1 MCDYSLEMFGTRPA
15 REAEHY
21 VTTRFRTGTVGL
33 ALMGDDKTPVC
44 VQCDTRLRLE
54 KIPPAVQTRYGV
66 GGTEEV
72 VFVRLDQGP
81 WHDGV
86 MFRNGKTI
94 SLQQLSTG
102 VEAEVTM
109 LLEHRAAS
117 RQDNWSLMPRAL
129 RALVSAPH

>member
-15 REAEHY
+15 REAERY

-33 ALMGDDKTPVC
+33 ALMGDDRTPIC

-54 KIPPAVQTRYGV
+54 KIPPGVQLRCGV
-66 GGTEEV
+66 GDTEEV

-86 MFRNGKTI
+86 MFSNGSTI
-94 SLQQLSTG
+94 SLQQLATG
-102 VEAEVTM
+102 VEAVVTM
-109 LLEHRAAS
+109 LLE
-117 RQDNWSLMPRAL
+117 RQAENRPYDWSLMRAVRSAVPAL
-129 RALVSAPH
+129 R